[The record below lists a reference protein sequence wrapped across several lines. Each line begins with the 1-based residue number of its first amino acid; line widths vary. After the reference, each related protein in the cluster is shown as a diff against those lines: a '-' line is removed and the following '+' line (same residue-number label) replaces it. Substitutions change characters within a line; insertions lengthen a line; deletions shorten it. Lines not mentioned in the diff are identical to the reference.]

1 MSHSRPRRIAVGVAA
16 IIVTATMLLHAC
28 SDQPTEPNV
37 SESIDAAKGG
47 PGGRTKFKLT
57 LSGTGSTSDGTLVSD
72 RNGLKCTITVA
83 GGRVSTK
90 GSCAKDLNS
99 GTVIL
104 IHATPVPGGVVSWT
118 GCDEEVTDSPLSC
131 QITMNATR
139 QVTAVFG
146 PPPNSFPLAVQGGSN
161 GSGTVTSNPAGI
173 TCTVSGGSTGTSC
186 SADFPRN
193 ISVRLTAFAAPGS
206 YIKAWSG
213 AGCDLAATGTGAT
226 TGSCTL
232 SMNQAQL
239 VVVAFETASDEA
251 TKGAWAAPIAWPAV
265 AIHAALLPNG
275 KVLSFGRMAR
285 APLIWDPASPGV
297 FQNLPHPADF
307 FCSGHTFL
315 PDGRLLLA
323 GGHSGTDNF
332 GTRTTY
338 LLDPSTGSWTR
349 SQDMQNGRWYP
360 TATTL
365 ANGEVLAISGGD
377 TAGTYNLI
385 PEVWQNGTWRALTSA
400 SRWTPY
406 YPMMFLAPD
415 GRVFQAGPERQTV
428 YLNTAGTGSWSGG
441 PLSIFGNRSYGSAV
455 MYDAGKILLVGGGSP
470 TATAEV
476 IDLLAGGGFR
486 SVGSMSVARRQVN
499 ATLLAD
505 GTVLA
510 TGGTNSAGFNASPTD
525 SRVLDAERW
534 DPATEQWTPLARMSH
549 HRLYHSTA
557 LLLPDGRV
565 LSVGSGEPPASGHF
579 NDFTAEVFSPP
590 YLFKPDGTPAARPE
604 ITMAPSNVSY
614 GQQFTVES
622 PQAQGIV
629 RATWI
634 RLSSVTHSFNQNQ
647 RMNRLVTSVAGPS
660 TVSVT
665 APAGPTHAPPGHY
678 MLFLVDANGVPS
690 VAKIV
695 QIG

>member
-1 MSHSRPRRIAVGVAA
+1 
-16 IIVTATMLLHAC
+16 
-28 SDQPTEPNV
+28 
-37 SESIDAAKGG
+37 
-47 PGGRTKFKLT
+47 
-57 LSGTGSTSDGTLVSD
+57 
-72 RNGLKCTITVA
+72 
-83 GGRVSTK
+83 
-90 GSCAKDLNS
+90 
-99 GTVIL
+99 
-104 IHATPVPGGVVSWT
+104 
-118 GCDEEVTDSPLSC
+118 
-131 QITMNATR
+131 
-139 QVTAVFG
+139 
-146 PPPNSFPLAVQGGSN
+146 
-161 GSGTVTSNPAGI
+161 
-173 TCTVSGGSTGTSC
+173 
-186 SADFPRN
+186 
-193 ISVRLTAFAAPGS
+193 
-206 YIKAWSG
+206 
-213 AGCDLAATGTGAT
+213 
-226 TGSCTL
+226 
-232 SMNQAQL
+232 
-239 VVVAFETASDEA
+239 
-251 TKGAWAAPIAWPAV
+251 
-265 AIHAALLPNG
+265 
-275 KVLSFGRMAR
+275 
-285 APLIWDPASPGV
+285 
-297 FQNLPHPADF
+297 
-307 FCSGHTFL
+307 
-315 PDGRLLLA
+315 
-323 GGHSGTDNF
+323 
-332 GTRTTY
+332 
-338 LLDPSTGSWTR
+338 
-349 SQDMQNGRWYP
+349 
-360 TATTL
+360 
-365 ANGEVLAISGGD
+365 
-377 TAGTYNLI
+377 
-385 PEVWQNGTWRALTSA
+385 
-400 SRWTPY
+400 
-406 YPMMFLAPD
+406 
-415 GRVFQAGPERQTV
+415 
-428 YLNTAGTGSWSGG
+428 
-441 PLSIFGNRSYGSAV
+441 
-455 MYDAGKILLVGGGSP
+455 VGGGSP

-647 RMNRLVTSVAGPS
+647 RMNRLGTSVAGPT